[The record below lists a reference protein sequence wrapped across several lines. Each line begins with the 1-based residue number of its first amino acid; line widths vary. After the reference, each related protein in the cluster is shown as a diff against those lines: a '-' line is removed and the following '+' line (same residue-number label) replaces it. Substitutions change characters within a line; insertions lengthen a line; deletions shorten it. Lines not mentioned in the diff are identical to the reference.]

1 MSAACNETFK
11 PKIVGGWTIHLP
23 KCTAVIPLQLVTV
36 FLCQWSLYNF
46 ILIYGFYFILLWT

>member
-46 ILIYGFYFILLWT
+46 ILIYGFYFILL